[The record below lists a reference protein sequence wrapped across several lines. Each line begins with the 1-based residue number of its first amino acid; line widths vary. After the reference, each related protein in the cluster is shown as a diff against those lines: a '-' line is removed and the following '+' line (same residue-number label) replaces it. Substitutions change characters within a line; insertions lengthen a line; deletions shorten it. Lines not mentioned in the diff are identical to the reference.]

1 MKRQTQA
8 MLTMMITAAS
18 LVGCG
23 KLEKAATSKDVRDSN
38 NTTNDDEKPIDAGQI
53 SAPGSIA
60 IDLQGAVA
68 LALTAPSASLGLAGT
83 SGSNLFKVNPDGSL
97 TKAFT
102 DQNVNLS
109 VSQIFVKSGHT
120 FLLFDKGADL
130 QRTATYNKKTKLVD
144 CWDGSTIDQMNSAPG
159 LGKSCPTNQ
168 PKCYFA
174 WVDDASTLNCVDYG
188 FQVDTHPN
196 QIQFDGAG
204 NVYYLGYFPMD
215 LSRKPELR
223 KVKLGDKPTTVAIA
237 WNFAVNSKGD
247 LAYKSIESSS
257 IWTTIFAGVTSKVQA
272 GWVQTFPDD
281 KFYSYGGGLHLLT
294 SDGLQ
299 VVKDKVRAPAY
310 SETPAVTPEGKIVT
324 TSIDPSS
331 SDFIPYIVEYY
342 PTYQATKIKA
352 LTSVKSGLGGY
363 IIAHDANLI
372 VMSGLESKQDNLSK
386 VQETEKLILFNIETN
401 AETNILPQ
409 GGVSV
414 TSISVD
420 AKNHVVHFAG
430 KTGISLTD
438 SFGLDSGDVVGS
450 IDLNTLQVTTKAST
464 VGAVQSIQ
472 TYSGH

>member
-1 MKRQTQA
+1 MYK
-8 MLTMMITAAS
+8 
-18 LVGCG
+18 
-23 KLEKAATSKDVRDSN
+23 SN
-38 NTTNDDEKPIDAGQI
+38 
-53 SAPGSIA
+53 
-60 IDLQGAVA
+60 
-68 LALTAPSASLGLAGT
+68 
-83 SGSNLFKVNPDGSL
+83 
-97 TKAFT
+97 
-102 DQNVNLS
+102 
-109 VSQIFVKSGHT
+109 
-120 FLLFDKGADL
+120 
-130 QRTATYNKKTKLVD
+130 
-144 CWDGSTIDQMNSAPG
+144 
-159 LGKSCPTNQ
+159 
-168 PKCYFA
+168 
-174 WVDDASTLNCVDYG
+174 DAST
-188 FQVDTHPN
+188 
-196 QIQFDGAG
+196 
-204 NVYYLGYFPMD
+204 
-215 LSRKPELR
+215 
-223 KVKLGDKPTTVAIA
+223 
-237 WNFAVNSKGD
+237 
-247 LAYKSIESSS
+247 
-257 IWTTIFAGVTSKVQA
+257 IWTTIFAGVKANVRTT
-272 GWVQTFPDD
+272 GLVQTFPDD
-281 KFYSYGGGLHLLT
+281 KFYSYHEGGLYLLT
-294 SDGLQ
+294 SDGLH
-299 VVKDKVRAPAY
+299 VVKDKVRSSVY
-310 SETPAVTPEGKIVT
+310 SETPSVTPEGKIVT